1 MKKIVLIIVAL
12 FIAIVTMAYLY
23 FSGLSSKHKNSQHS
37 LYAAAANSALIFS
50 FENEKSIV
58 DILRSQDL
66 LKDVI
71 GAEKVAQLKDI
82 SDSILT
88 VPGIK
93 KFFEDQSVY
102 ISLHP
107 GVDKTINF
115 LYTTQI
121 SPAFTTEQLLETLKG
136 GKLLTNAAGGLLN
149 ISLDS
154 TDFYIG
160 IKENLLL
167 LSTEGDLVKKGLSAS
182 RDQPSKFA
190 DFIQSNSRIAKNS
203 LAEVY
208 INFETLPSLLR
219 VALPGKLS
227 GELAPLNN
235 QNAYAA
241 LVYNFSKEKIL
252 LTGTTVSQNAENYY
266 SIFANLPSQKISI
279 TNIVPDN
286 TATYT
291 AYAVA
296 DHLSFRKILK
306 EWFRGNSDEKKLEKT
321 ITDINNTYRIDLE
334 KTLPNYFKDQFI
346 TFQLSTSER
355 LGAVNLTNGDKLDQ
369 LLLELRT
376 EYSQDIKKLKV
387 NDLLYAFFGD
397 AFRDFQKPYYT
408 IVDNYMIFA
417 NSPEVLE
424 SFLTR
429 YRNNKLLIN
438 TSNYSNATEQ
448 LPANA
453 NVHVYLDFEN
463 SSKIIH
469 KNIYLPFF
477 RHIYSDSGLKTYSS
491 LSYQLSSDNKK
502 FLTNLLMVKRQ
513 GDVSADSL
521 SVIK

>member
-50 FENEKSIV
+50 FENEQSIV

-107 GVDKTINF
+107 GVDKSINF

-121 SPAFTTEQLLETLKG
+121 SPAFTTEQLLETLKS

-149 ISLDS
+149 ISLNDS
-154 TDFYIG
+154 TQFYIG
-160 IKENLLL
+160 IEENLLL
-167 LSTEGDLVKKGLSAS
+167 LSTEGELVKKGLSAS

-235 QNAYAA
+235 QNTYAA

-252 LTGTTVSQNAENYY
+252 LTGTTVPQGCRK
-266 SIFANLPSQKISI
+266 LLL
-279 TNIVPDN
+279 
-286 TATYT
+286 
-291 AYAVA
+291 
-296 DHLSFRKILK
+296 HFRK
-306 EWFRGNSDEKKLEKT
+306 
-321 ITDINNTYRIDLE
+321 
-334 KTLPNYFKDQFI
+334 
-346 TFQLSTSER
+346 
-355 LGAVNLTNGDKLDQ
+355 
-369 LLLELRT
+369 
-376 EYSQDIKKLKV
+376 
-387 NDLLYAFFGD
+387 
-397 AFRDFQKPYYT
+397 
-408 IVDNYMIFA
+408 FA
-417 NSPEVLE
+417 ISK
-424 SFLTR
+424 
-429 YRNNKLLIN
+429 NKHHEHC
-438 TSNYSNATEQ
+438 S
-448 LPANA
+448 
-453 NVHVYLDFEN
+453 
-463 SSKIIH
+463 
-469 KNIYLPFF
+469 
-477 RHIYSDSGLKTYSS
+477 R
-491 LSYQLSSDNKK
+491 
-502 FLTNLLMVKRQ
+502 
-513 GDVSADSL
+513 
-521 SVIK
+521 